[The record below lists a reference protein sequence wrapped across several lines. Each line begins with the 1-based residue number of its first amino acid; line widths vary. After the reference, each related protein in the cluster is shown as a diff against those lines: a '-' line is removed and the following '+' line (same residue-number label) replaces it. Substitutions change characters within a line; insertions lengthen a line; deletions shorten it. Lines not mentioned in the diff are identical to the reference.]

1 MTTRD
6 QPYCDCFRAHPWPA
20 MLLLYIGRG
29 SRHYYVCPR
38 CGTIREDISRPGK
51 GVVVTHLHP
60 PESPS
65 LPAAVIE
72 QARAIL
78 AAPRYRQLS
87 LFEV

>member
-1 MTTRD
+1 MAGNVDALR
-6 QPYCDCFRAHPWPA
+6 RPWVTP
-20 MLLLYIGRG
+20 LLRMPQM
-29 SRHYYVCPR
+29 R
-38 CGTIREDISRPGK
+38 
-51 GVVVTHLHP
+51 HLHP

-87 LFEV
+87 LFEA